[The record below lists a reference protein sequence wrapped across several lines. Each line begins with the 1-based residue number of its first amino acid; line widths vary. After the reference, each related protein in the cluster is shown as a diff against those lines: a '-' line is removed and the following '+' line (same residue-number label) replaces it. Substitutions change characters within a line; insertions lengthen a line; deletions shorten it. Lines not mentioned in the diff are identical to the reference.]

1 MSSTKSL
8 SQHLIY
14 RSTLKLRSLILGA
27 VLLSSSLLLPGCDGN
42 GQQDTTASSSPAAQA
57 TQTNQASPA
66 SDQKNTD
73 PVDVLI
79 VGGGLS
85 GLSTAYQL
93 KKAGISYKVLE
104 LAPRVGGRVRTGR
117 YPEGSRA
124 EVGLAEFWDGNPAL
138 EIAKELGVKT
148 ERVDTGI
155 SSYMADN
162 KLEPFMQDSNQAFIK
177 ATLPA
182 AEYVSYQA
190 WDKKMEGYEHDL
202 ADGQP
207 SPELMKLKEVSF
219 SDWLKKQGISA
230 KTISMIRAIL
240 DPEIGT
246 SIDRISALDGIAEWH
261 IFIGSGA
268 NPNHMVGGN
277 ENLPMA
283 IAENIGHDNISLN
296 TQVTNVIDT
305 PEGVE
310 IRAVDTSSYRNYTY
324 KGKYAVSAIPLFRIN
339 ELQFEPRLNQKV
351 YDAISSQLWGS
362 YFTAHVMLDK
372 TAEKFWTVKGKNVLP
387 ILTGGPLGVIYPDM
401 ESAGKDLVML
411 NLLVTGDYAEMFNSR
426 LMSLDDV
433 QKQLEEAF
441 EKTYPGSKAM
451 IRKWSFYRYH
461 PRAIASWPV
470 GRSRFDELSNFLR
483 KAHGHIYFAG
493 DFTES
498 SHSDGA
504 VISANRVS
512 KQIKEAMK
520 K

>member
-1 MSSTKSL
+1 MSFMNFSQSSRTLYLSSL
-8 SQHLIY
+8 MLSCLMLF
-14 RSTLKLRSLILGA
+14 SG
-27 VLLSSSLLLPGCDGN
+27 LLSGCDTS
-42 GQQDTTASSSPAAQA
+42 QQDTSASSSPTTQSHATAADPDSGPSERN
-57 TQTNQASPA
+57 TQ
-66 SDQKNTD
+66 

-85 GLSTAYQL
+85 GLSTAYHLQ
-93 KKAGISYKVLE
+93 KAGISYRVLE

-138 EIAKELGVKT
+138 DIAKELGVKT
-148 ERVDTGI
+148 ERVDTGL
-155 SSYMADN
+155 SSYMHDG
-162 KLEPFMQDSNQAFIK
+162 KLEPFLQSSNQEFVK
-177 ATLPA
+177 AILGA
-182 AEYVSYQA
+182 ADYAKYQA
-190 WDKKMEGYEHDL
+190 WDKKMQEMEHAL
-202 ADGQP
+202 ASGPP
-207 SPELMKLKEVSF
+207 SAEMMKLKDISF
-219 SDWLKKQGISA
+219 GDWLKKQGLSA
-230 KTISMIRAIL
+230 NALSLVRAIL

-246 SIDRISALDGIAEWH
+246 SIDRIGALDGIAEWH
-261 IFIGSGA
+261 IFAGAGA

-277 ENLPMA
+277 ENLPKA
-283 IAENIGHDNISLN
+283 IAKKIGLENISLN
-296 TQVTNVIDT
+296 TQVTNVIDG

-324 KGKYAVSAIPLFRIN
+324 KAKYAVMAIPLFRLN

-372 TAEKFWTVKGKNVLP
+372 AAEKFWTVKGKNVLP

-401 ESAGKDLVML
+401 ESAGPNLVML
-411 NLLVTGDYAEMFNSR
+411 NLLVTGDFAEADNSR

-433 QKQLEEAF
+433 QKQLEDAF
-441 EKTYPGSKAM
+441 EKLYPGSKAM

-470 GRSRFDELSNFLR
+470 GRSRFDELSNGLR
-483 KAHGHIYFAG
+483 KAHGHLYFGG

-504 VISANRVS
+504 IISALRVS
-512 KQIKEAMK
+512 AQIKQAMGK